1 MNMKPAKQVPV
12 PVPSGPA
19 STDTSGASG
28 TPERQA
34 VSPSGAA
41 RFAGPQTLDS
51 RELLGN
57 QTVVLIQHGDEVYRL
72 QATRQGKLILTK

>member
-19 STDTSGASG
+19 STGASG

-57 QTVVLIQHGDEVYRL
+57 QTLVLIQHGDEVYRL